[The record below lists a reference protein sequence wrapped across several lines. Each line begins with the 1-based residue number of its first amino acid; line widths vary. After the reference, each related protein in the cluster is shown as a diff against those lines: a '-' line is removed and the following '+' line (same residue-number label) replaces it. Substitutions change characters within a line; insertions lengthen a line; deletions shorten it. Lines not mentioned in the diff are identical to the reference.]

1 MSNTSSDHFSMPGG
15 EDMPPLPGV
24 GEVGPAVCST
34 VQLYLGV
41 IDDLADRQKEL
52 IGRHVRTCAD
62 CAAVQHMMQRTTNVI
77 GSLPSSTPTSRVDE
91 AVREAIAARGAVR
104 GYVGPTRG
112 DYAGA
117 PAYVGREDSRKSGE
131 GDAAFIIP
139 RGRRERPH
147 PTSTP
152 PPPLREIPRGRRLL
166 GLRWGAAASVVMA
179 AIVLLS
185 FLAMMHFVPGV
196 GPGPQAYT
204 LPATLS
210 WNGYVIYHS
219 ETRIDAHGERYRVNT
234 YYDPGTGRF
243 HVETV
248 MPGSMDVV
256 AVGDGHS
263 TLGMDMMHHVA
274 QWEANGWSSDES
286 MFDLP
291 GIRSDMKMS
300 RAAFIDKDMFRGQAV
315 YRIRCSNGLVLL
327 LNMQYQ
333 PVNVLRGAV
342 GPGTG
347 EPIYDSLVMMPSS
360 HVPGDMWDM
369 QIPSGFKMGELP
381 DRP

>member
-1 MSNTSSDHFSMPGG
+1 MSNTYSDHFSMPGG

-24 GEVGPAVCST
+24 GEVGRSVCST

-41 IDDLADRQKEL
+41 IDDLADGQKEI
-52 IGRHVRTCAD
+52 IGEHVRICAD
-62 CAAVQHMMQRTTNVI
+62 CAAVQHMMQGTTDVI
-77 GSLPSSTPTSRVDE
+77 GGLPSSMPSSRVDE
-91 AVREAIAARGAVR
+91 AVREAIAARGAGR
-104 GYVGPTRG
+104 GYVGPTRVG
-112 DYAGA
+112 DVGVLAYA
-117 PAYVGREDSRKSGE
+117 VREDSRKSGE

-139 RGRRERPH
+139 RGRRKRPH

-152 PPPLREIPRGRRLL
+152 PPPLREFPK
-166 GLRWGAAASVVMA
+166 GLRRVVLGWGVAASATMA
-179 AIVLLS
+179 AVVLLS
-185 FLAMMHFVPGV
+185 FLAMMHFVPGL
-196 GPGPQAYT
+196 GPGPQAYA
-204 LPATLS
+204 LPTTLS
-210 WNGYVIYHS
+210 WNGFVIYHS
-219 ETRIDAHGERYRVNT
+219 ETRNDAHGERYRVNT

-263 TLGMDMMHHVA
+263 TLGMDMMHHVV
-274 QWEANGWSSDES
+274 QWEANGWSNDES

-327 LNMQYQ
+327 LNMLYQ

-347 EPIYDSLVMMPSS
+347 EPIYDTLVMMPSS

-369 QIPSGFKMGELP
+369 RVPSGFHMGTLP

>member
-1 MSNTSSDHFSMPGG
+1 MSSTYSDHFTMPEG
-15 EDMPPLPGV
+15 EDMPPLPRV
-24 GEVGPAVCST
+24 GEVGPHVCST

-41 IDDLADRQKEL
+41 IDDLADGQIEI
-52 IGRHVRTCAD
+52 IGEHVRACAD
-62 CAAVQHMMQRTTNVI
+62 CAAVQYLMQGTTNVI
-77 GSLPSSTPTSRVDE
+77 SDLPSLLPSSRVDE
-91 AVREAIAARGAVR
+91 AVREAIAARGNGR
-104 GYVGPTRG
+104 GYVEPTSAEKVG
-112 DYAGA
+112 VLAYAGRKD
-117 PAYVGREDSRKSGE
+117 PRKSGE
-131 GDAAFIIP
+131 GDAALSIL
-139 RGRRERPH
+139 RGRRKRPH
-147 PTSTP
+147 PSSTP
-152 PPPLREIPRGRRLL
+152 PPPLREFPKGRRRV
-166 GLRWGAAASVVMA
+166 GLRWGVAASVAMA

-219 ETRIDAHGERYRVNT
+219 EMRIDAHGERYHVNT

-274 QWEANGWSSDES
+274 KWQANGWSSDES

-291 GIRSDMKMS
+291 GIRSDIKMS

-347 EPIYDSLVMMPSS
+347 EPIYDTLVMMPSS
-360 HVPGDMWDM
+360 HVTGNMWDM
-369 QIPSGFKMGELP
+369 RVPAGFKMGKLP

>member
-1 MSNTSSDHFSMPGG
+1 MSNTYSDHFSMPGG
-15 EDMPPLPGV
+15 EDMPPLPRV
-24 GEVGPAVCST
+24 GEVGPHVCSII
-34 VQLYLGV
+34 QLYLGV
-41 IDDLADRQKEL
+41 FDDLADGQKE
-52 IGRHVRTCAD
+52 IMREHVRTCAD
-62 CAAVQHMMQRTTNVI
+62 CAAIEQLMQSTTNI
-77 GSLPSSTPTSRVDE
+77 FGGLSSSMPSSRVDE
-91 AVREAIAARGAVR
+91 AVMEAIAARGEGR
-104 GYVGPTRG
+104 GYVGPMGVG
-112 DYAGA
+112 DVGVL
-117 PAYVGREDSRKSGE
+117 AYSGREDSRKSGE

-139 RGRRERPH
+139 RGRRKRPH

-152 PPPLREIPRGRRLL
+152 PPPLREFPKGPRRVVL
-166 GLRWGAAASVVMA
+166 GWGVVASAAMA
-179 AIVLLS
+179 AVVLLS
-185 FLAMMHFVPGV
+185 FLAMMHFVPGF
-196 GPGPQAYT
+196 GPGPQAYS

-210 WNGYVIYHS
+210 WNSYVIYHS

-234 YYDPGTGRF
+234 YYDPGSGRF

-256 AVGDGHS
+256 AVGDGHD

-274 QWEANGWSSDES
+274 QWETKGWSSDES

-291 GIRSDMKMS
+291 AIRSDLKMS
-300 RAAFIDKDMFRGQAV
+300 LAAFMDKDMFRGQAV

-327 LNMQYQ
+327 LNMQYV

-347 EPIYDSLVMMPSS
+347 EPLYDTLVMMPSS
-360 HVPGDMWDM
+360 HVSGDMWDM
-369 QIPSGFKMGELP
+369 RVPNGFHMGELP